1 MPRGSEGSVLVIS
14 YRVLLRADWLQS
26 SLTSILLFMLII
38 TPRFHVIPYF
48 KMVVFPKKEIFS
60 LSGDPNVDIILSVN
74 DNRLNKHPTG
84 LNTIYNNLGDS
95 HSIFT
100 YMEF

>member
-1 MPRGSEGSVLVIS
+1 
-14 YRVLLRADWLQS
+14 
-26 SLTSILLFMLII
+26 
-38 TPRFHVIPYF
+38 
-48 KMVVFPKKEIFS
+48 MVVFPKKEIFS

-84 LNTIYNNLGDS
+84 PNTIYNNLGDS
-95 HSIFT
+95 QRIFT